1 MFFFFLFQVCYI
13 IQLIEGRIIHKEQLF
28 IGVERSNSIPIK
40 SYALQLGKFFRKQ
53 HCYQHEAALV
63 ANFRYLIRTFDFLF
77 SSLYYIHSQEGAN
90 FDKKLIYE
98 TLITLIIS
106 LASTQ
111 RVVIQTFEASRFNVL
126 RNSDSSSYFKYVHIG

>member
-1 MFFFFLFQVCYI
+1 MFFFFSFQVCYI

-40 SYALQLGKFFRKQ
+40 SYALQSGKFFRKQ
-53 HCYQHEAALV
+53 HCYQQAALV
-63 ANFRYLIRTFDFLF
+63 ANFRYLIRIFDFLF
-77 SSLYYIHSQEGAN
+77 SSLYYIHSQEGGN
-90 FDKKLIYE
+90 FDKNLIYE

-111 RVVIQTFEASRFNVL
+111 RVVIYTFEASRFNVL
-126 RNSDSSSYFKYVHIG
+126 RNSDSSLYFKYVHIG